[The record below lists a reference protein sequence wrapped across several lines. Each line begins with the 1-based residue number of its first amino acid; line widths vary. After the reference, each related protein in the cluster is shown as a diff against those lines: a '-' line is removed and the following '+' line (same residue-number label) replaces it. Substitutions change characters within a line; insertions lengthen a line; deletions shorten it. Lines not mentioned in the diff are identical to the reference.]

1 MDLKGLSDL
10 IDKRR
15 AARLSAVRKKR
26 HPAPDPIPARQ
37 EVAPEGPKAVE
48 IPEEVPTPEVPEVP
62 ETPAMEVPEEAAP
75 EVPETPV
82 IEESAGEPE
91 VQDQPKAS
99 KKKKDKKR
107 KKADTEE

>member
-37 EVAPEGPKAVE
+37 EVSPEEPKTVE
-48 IPEEVPTPEVPEVP
+48 IPEEAPTPEIPEVP
-62 ETPAMEVPEEAAP
+62 ETPAMEVPETPEA
-75 EVPETPV
+75 PETPV
-82 IEESAGEPE
+82 MEESAGESE

-99 KKKKDKKR
+99 KKKNKKR